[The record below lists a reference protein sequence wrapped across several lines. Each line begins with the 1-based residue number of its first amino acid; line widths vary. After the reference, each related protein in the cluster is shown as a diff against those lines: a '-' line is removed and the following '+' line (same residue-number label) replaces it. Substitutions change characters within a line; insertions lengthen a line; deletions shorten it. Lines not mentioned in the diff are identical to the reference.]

1 MDDLL
6 LVFHGLMKLMLVVGV
21 MVLVATAPQSA
32 VASGVHAAGMSA
44 QAQAGG
50 TRRLSDH
57 TTFDADDPL
66 DGATDSGWEERRVS
80 KDSIW
85 STTSDRDP
93 FEQDFNIDGTPM
105 CGAVDINGNA
115 WGITETHF
123 DDWCCS
129 DTSSSMF
136 D

>member
-1 MDDLL
+1 MDDFLL
-6 LVFHGLMKLMLVVGV
+6 AIHGLMKLMLVVGV

-32 VASGVHAAGMSA
+32 GASGVHAAGVPA
-44 QAQAGG
+44 QAQAVG

-57 TTFDADDPL
+57 TTLDA
-66 DGATDSGWEERRVS
+66 ATDSAWEECRVS
-80 KDSIW
+80 KDSIC

-123 DDWCCS
+123 DNWCCS
-129 DTSSSMF
+129 DASSSMF